1 MKTKVLVLSL
11 LAACAGTAAAQSTS
25 KVEIY
30 GRINT
35 SVEVQKTTGQA
46 STVGLVNDASR
57 WGIKGSEDL
66 GQGMSAFFQLESGFE
81 SDTGKLSNNGG
92 IFNREAFMGLGT
104 KLGTV
109 RFGRITSPVYFA
121 SADYISLHN
130 HDTGNSSDALF
141 GFAATGVN
149 NNNSVTYKTPS
160 FAGGDIEV
168 AYSFAAGAPWDDAK
182 WGSEQPG
189 SSNNQRNAQIA
200 YNAVFGALHVG
211 AGYAQM
217 EDPTVGGTDGAT
229 NSTAVIRGMYE
240 AGPFIL
246 GAYYERSKLYVKSV
260 ADERS
265 RNNLRM
271 VGAYLVGDNEFHLN
285 IGRAGDFS
293 GLDDSGA
300 TQWTVGYNY
309 NLSKRTRLYT
319 FYTEVKAD
327 DKADYAMYPVG
338 HGDKYSSYGLG
349 LRHNF

>member
-1 MKTKVLVLSL
+1 MKTKALVLSL
-11 LAACAGTAAAQSTS
+11 LAAFAGTAAAQST

-35 SVEVQKTTGQA
+35 SVESQKTTGSA
-46 STVGLVNDASR
+46 STVGLVNNSSR
-57 WGIKGSEDL
+57 WGIKGNEDL
-66 GQGMSAFFQLESGFE
+66 GNGMNAFFQLESGFE
-81 SDTGKLSNNGG
+81 SDTGRLSNNGG

-130 HDTGNSSDALF
+130 HDTGFSADALF
-141 GFAATGVN
+141 GFAATGGN

-160 FAGGDIEV
+160 FANGDIEV
-168 AYSFAAGAPWDDAK
+168 AYSFNANATEVPGA
-182 WGSEQPG
+182 
-189 SSNNQRNAQIA
+189 SNNQRNAQIA

-217 EDPTVGGTDGAT
+217 EDPASAGSTK
-229 NSTAVIRGMYE
+229 NRTAVIRGMYE

-246 GAYYERSKLYVKSV
+246 GSYYERSKLAVSGE
-260 ADERS
+260 ERN
-265 RNNLRM
+265 RNNFRV
-271 VGAYLVGDNEFHLN
+271 VGAYLIGNNEFHIN
-285 IGRAGDFS
+285 YGIAGDFS

-300 TQWTVGYNY
+300 QQWTVGYNY
-309 NLSKRTRLYT
+309 NFSKRTRVYA
-319 FYTEVKAD
+319 FYSQID
-327 DKADYAMYPVG
+327 QDNKADYYVSGPVG
-338 HGDKYSSYGLG
+338 AKASSYGLG